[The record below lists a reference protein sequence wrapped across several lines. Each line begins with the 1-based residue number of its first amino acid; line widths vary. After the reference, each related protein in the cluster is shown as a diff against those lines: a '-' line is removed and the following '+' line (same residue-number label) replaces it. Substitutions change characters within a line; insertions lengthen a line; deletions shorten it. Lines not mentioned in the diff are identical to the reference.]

1 MFQDN
6 LINSSQYLQIAQTG
20 SQQQQQQQQQ
30 QLQSQPNRQITN
42 SDAMIKEYCKKEMLE
57 IQRSFESHPKSL
69 QTCPSPQSN
78 QQTVTPTN
86 NSFSTQQIISQI
98 DNTQQSNLQTGVIS
112 DFNFAVN
119 IDQLMKFNDEE
130 DNNPKQ
136 NASGNASTQN
146 SNNGN
151 QGRWTKEEHLRFV
164 EGLSLYG
171 KNWKKVEEHVGSRTG
186 AQIRSH
192 AQKFF
197 NKLER
202 DYSKKHGL
210 LISLNT
216 SSSTKQSNQIN
227 NENVNTL
234 SQIQMQGTSKKSQ
247 SYLLGQSQHSN
258 NSNQTKI
265 LGEKNQN
272 NAKNILNNIQQQQQQ
287 QQQQIDQN
295 FLIGQVIEASLQAAQ
310 QSLGIP
316 TQNSVINSAPSI
328 NQSHPCLNQT
338 IQQNPVHI
346 LTKPTQS
353 DPFLSAQF
361 NLNLQQQQSDIN
373 QTNFDIPSFVPSISL
388 RNRSDSVASNFTMMS
403 DDDQKITDEDLK
415 KIKESLPQIVN
426 SQSLNECINQYS
438 QLTLNLQKQLLQS
451 NNVQNNIQL
460 QQQINTL
467 QSAVQFLNAYSSINK
482 QAEIQQSQTNETI
495 NNENIPILI
504 VQNSQSEF
512 SNSNRILQSKQKGEE
527 NQSNKENNSSLE
539 IVNNSK
545 KNIICDNN
553 KKIPTKQIF
562 NQNNNLQNCIV
573 QDSDRPTDYESF
585 FNFVLKKYGK
595 IFDQP
600 QKSLNSNNNIWSPR
614 LNQFVKLDD
623 DQNLSFQNQTNI
635 FSQIQSSPC
644 NNNLF
649 GQNILGST
657 INSNQ
662 QNQCGQNQ
670 TLPNILLRQRKS
682 SFTLCDNE
690 DEQKEEK
697 LNILR
702 KKICKKAK
710 LNN

>member
-6 LINSSQYLQIAQTG
+6 LINSNQFLQIAQPG
-20 SQQQQQQQQQ
+20 QQQQQQQ

-57 IQRSFESHPKSL
+57 IQRQFEPVPKSL
-69 QTCPSPQSN
+69 QTCPSPQAN
-78 QQTVTPTN
+78 QQAVTPTN
-86 NSFSTQQIISQI
+86 NTLSTQQVLSQS
-98 DNTQQSNLQTGVIS
+98 DNNQQPNLQPAVIS

-119 IDQLMKFNDEE
+119 LDQFMKFNDEE
-130 DNNPKQ
+130 ENNPKQ
-136 NASGNASTQN
+136 NASGTASAQN
-146 SNNGN
+146 SSNNGN

-216 SSSTKQSNQIN
+216 SSSTKQNNLVN

-234 SQIQMQGTSKKSQ
+234 SQIQMQGTHTSKKSQ
-247 SYLLGQSQHSN
+247 SYLLGSQHN
-258 NSNQTKI
+258 NHSNQAKI

-272 NAKNILNNIQQQQQQ
+272 SAKNILNNIQQQQQQ
-287 QQQQIDQN
+287 QQQIDQN
-295 FLIGQVIEASLQAAQ
+295 FLLGQVIEASLQAAQ

-316 TQNSVINSAPSI
+316 TQNSVINSVPSL
-328 NQSHPCLNQT
+328 NQNGCLSQT
-338 IQQNPVHI
+338 IQQSPVHI

-353 DPFLSAQF
+353 DHFSSTQF
-361 NLNLQQQQSDIN
+361 NLNLQQSSEVN
-373 QTNFDIPSFVPSISL
+373 QANFEIPSFVPSISL

-403 DDDQKITDEDLK
+403 DEDQKITDEDLK

-451 NNVQNNIQL
+451 NNIQNNFQL

-467 QSAVQFLNAYSSINK
+467 QSAVQFLNAYSSMNK
-482 QAEIQQSQTNETI
+482 QAEIQLSQTNETI
-495 NNENIPILI
+495 NNENIPVLI

-527 NQSNKENNSSLE
+527 NQSNKENNQSFE

-545 KNIICDNN
+545 KNIFCDNN
-553 KKIPTKQIF
+553 KKIPTKQIL
-562 NQNNNLQNCIV
+562 NQNNNLQNCMV

-600 QKSLNSNNNIWSPR
+600 QKFLNSNNNIWSPR

-623 DQNLSFQNQTNI
+623 EQNLSFQNQTNI

-649 GQNILGST
+649 GQNILGSA

-662 QNQCGQNQ
+662 QNQL
-670 TLPNILLRQRKS
+670 LPNILLRQRKS

-690 DEQKEEK
+690 DELKEEK
-697 LNILR
+697 LNVLR
-702 KKICKKAK
+702 KKICKKGK